1 MNISI
6 ALATYNGSKH
16 IKEQL
21 DSISNQTLMPVEIII
36 CDDASEDDTVDI
48 IKSHKIFNLI
58 KLFINEEKLGL
69 VKNFKKAVK
78 NCDSNNYIAFCDQ
91 DDIWDSNKLLIN
103 YQELKK
109 FENLNL
115 PVLVYSDST
124 LIDGSNDILYNSFM
138 NTMQIDKYEHNQ
150 YTVLFG
156 SLMLGCTIM
165 INTNMRQH
173 FLDMPN
179 SNSYNHDAWLSLVG
193 FYIGKCIYINHKL
206 VLYRKHEQNLT
217 ISNFIKLPRYARIYR
232 VIKNIFQNKFYLH
245 NELVIANDFLIKYQT
260 TLSNEKI
267 KILKSFIKLEKVNY
281 FFKKAYFEYV
291 FFRFWIKRF

>member
-36 CDDASEDDTVDI
+36 CDDASVDDTVEI
-48 IKSHKIFNLI
+48 IKNHKIYYLI

-78 NCDSNNYIAFCDQ
+78 NCNSNNYVALCDQ
-91 DDIWDSNKLLIN
+91 DDIWDKDKLLIN

-109 FENLNL
+109 IDKLNL
-115 PVLVYSDST
+115 PALVYSDAR
-124 LIDGSNDILYNSFM
+124 LIDESNNTLYDSFM
-138 NTMQIDKYEHNQ
+138 NAMQIDKYEHNQ
-150 YTVLFG
+150 QTVLFG

-165 INTNMRQH
+165 INTSMRQY

-179 SNSYNHDAWLSLVG
+179 SSFYNHDAWLSLIG
-193 FYIGKCIYINHKL
+193 FYIGKCLFINHKL
-206 VLYRKHEQNLT
+206 VFYRKHEQNLT
-217 ISNFIKLPRYARIYR
+217 ISNFIKSPRYTRIYQIIR
-232 VIKNIFQNKFYLH
+232 NIFQNRSYLK
-245 NELVIANDFLIKYQT
+245 NELLIANDFLSKHQT
-260 TLSNEKI
+260 ILSSDKI
-267 KILKSFIKLEKVNY
+267 RILRSFIKLEKAN
-281 FFKKAYFEYV
+281 FMIKKIYFEYI
-291 FFRFWIKRF
+291 FFRFWKKRF